1 MTIFNN
7 YLHLMGKCYNEIIKR
22 IGQLKGDKMETKLKV
37 TLIQHTPE
45 PEKLVAAAAKLCY
58 SKAGADEI
66 MNDLTD
72 ENVEKFLKSLMN
84 MGHASPIEH
93 ASFTFAIEGVS
104 RALTHQLVR
113 HRVAS
118 YSQKSQR
125 YVNEGQFHYVIPP
138 EIKALEDGEKIF
150 NQAMENA
157 QKSYDLLAEKLIKKY
172 VDKMMAEGLS
182 EKKAKSAAEKQA
194 IEDARFVLPNAC
206 ETKIVMTMNTRELL
220 HFFNQRCC
228 NRAQWEI
235 RDLATEMLK
244 ECRQV
249 APLLFGK
256 GGPQCLE
263 DPCPEGTMTCGKIE
277 EVREIFKNL

>member
-1 MTIFNN
+1 
-7 YLHLMGKCYNEIIKR
+7 
-22 IGQLKGDKMETKLKV
+22 METNLKV

-58 SKAGADEI
+58 SKASAGEI
-66 MNDLTD
+66 MDDLTD
-72 ENVEKFLKSLMN
+72 ENVEKFLKRLMN

-125 YVNEGQFHYVIPP
+125 YVSEGQFHYVVPA
-138 EIKALEDGEKIF
+138 EIKDLPEGQKLFIE
-150 NQAMENA
+150 AMENA
-157 QKSYDLLAEKLIKKY
+157 QKSYDALAEKLMEKHFDAL
-172 VDKMMAEGLS
+172 VSQGMTA
-182 EKKAKSAAEKQA
+182 KKAKAAAEKQA

-235 RDLATEMLK
+235 RNLATEML
-244 ECRQV
+244 RQSQKV
-249 APLLFGK
+249 APLLFAK
-256 GGPQCLE
+256 GGPKCL
-263 DPCPEGTMTCGKIE
+263 DGPCPEGAMTCGKIDQ
-277 EVREIFKNL
+277 VREKFKNL

>member
-1 MTIFNN
+1 
-7 YLHLMGKCYNEIIKR
+7 
-22 IGQLKGDKMETKLKV
+22 METKLKV

-45 PEKLVAAAAKLCY
+45 PEKLIAAAAKLCY

-66 MNDLTD
+66 MNDLTE
-72 ENVEKFLKSLMN
+72 ENVEKFLDRLMN

-118 YSQKSQR
+118 FSQKSQR

-138 EIKALEDGEKIF
+138 EIKDLPDGEKIF
-150 NQAMENA
+150 IDAMENA
-157 QKSYDLLAEKLIKKY
+157 QKSYDALAEKLIKKY
-172 VDKMMAEGLS
+172 VDVLMNDGLS
-182 EKKAKSAAEKQA
+182 EKKAKSVAEKQA

-235 RDLATEMLK
+235 RDLATEMLR
-244 ECRQV
+244 ECRKI
-249 APLLFGK
+249 APLLFAK
-256 GGPQCLE
+256 GGPYCLE
-263 DPCPEGTMTCGKIE
+263 DPCPEGSMTCGKIE
-277 EVREIFKNL
+277 EVRERFKNL

>member
-1 MTIFNN
+1 M
-7 YLHLMGKCYNEIIKR
+7 EI
-22 IGQLKGDKMETKLKV
+22 KLNV

-58 SKAGADEI
+58 SKAGAGEI
-66 MNDLTD
+66 MDDLTD
-72 ENVEKFLKSLMN
+72 ENVDSFLSRLMA

-125 YVNEGQFHYVIPP
+125 YVNEGQFHYVLPP
-138 EIKALEDGEKIF
+138 EIKNLPEGQKIF
-150 NQAMENA
+150 IEAMESA
-157 QKSYDLLAEKLIKKY
+157 QKSYDALAEKLIEKY
-172 VDKMMAEGLS
+172 AKALMADGLS
-182 EKKAKSAAEKQA
+182 EKKAKSLAEKQA

-235 RDLATEMLK
+235 RSLATEMLGQ
-244 ECRQV
+244 CRSV
-249 APLLFGK
+249 APLLFGN
-256 GGPQCLE
+256 GGPKCLE
-263 DPCPEGTMTCGKIE
+263 GPCPEGAMTCGKIDQ
-277 EVREIFKNL
+277 VREAFKNL